1 MYFQL
6 SLTPS
11 ITEYQLSTSSCLSG
25 RVRVRV
31 RVGHTVSQS
40 PPFSAPFTIRLINY
54 HTTTYDRQTEHQ
66 SLSSLHHSC
75 FCFLSLL
82 LPFSFFLI
90 PFFFLFYLFLHF
102 LLLFPL
108 KHFSFS
114 FLRACTCV
122 RVYACVCNSPV
133 RPLFFVP
140 SPGIH
145 EIIDDEYVL
154 YNTDQVPVHLRVPH
168 PNIFQKKKKKRES
181 RGAR

>member
-6 SLTPS
+6 TPP
-11 ITEYQLSTSSCLSG
+11 ITEYQLSTSCSSG
-25 RVRVRV
+25 RVRVRA
-31 RVGHTVSQS
+31 RHTVSQS
-40 PPFSAPFTIRLINY
+40 PAFSAPFTIRLINH
-54 HTTTYDRQTEHQ
+54 HTTTDDRQPKHQ

-75 FCFLSLL
+75 FV
-82 LPFSFFLI
+82 FSIF
-90 PFFFLFYLFLHF
+90 FFFLFFFFSFLFFSVLFLYSFIHSYF
-102 LLLFPL
+102 FL
-108 KHFSFS
+108 KHFSFL
-114 FLRACTCV
+114 FPTCV
-122 RVYACVCNSPV
+122 YMYVCTHVCATLPV
-133 RPLFFVP
+133 RPLFLVP